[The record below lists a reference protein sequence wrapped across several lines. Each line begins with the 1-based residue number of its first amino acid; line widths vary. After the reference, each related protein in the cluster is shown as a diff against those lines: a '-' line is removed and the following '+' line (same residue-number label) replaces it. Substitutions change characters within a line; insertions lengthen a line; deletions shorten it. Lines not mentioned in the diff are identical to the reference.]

1 MTLVKYI
8 LEDNSEVSI
17 EADVGQNL
25 MQLAIDN
32 GVEGIEGACGGSCMC
47 ATCHVKVESI
57 NGVQI
62 EDRSEMELEVLE
74 MEIDEVAP
82 NSRLGCQIVISEGIE
97 SITVRIDS
105 ISSI

>member
-25 MQLAIDN
+25 MQLAVDN

>member
-74 MEIDEVAP
+74 MEIDEVAA

>member
-62 EDRSEMELEVLE
+62 ENRSEMDLEVLK

>member
-47 ATCHVKVESI
+47 ATCHVKVEYI
-57 NGVQI
+57 IGVQI